1 MSASLPEPDESAL
14 AVSRRLKALIL
25 EEIDDERGW
34 ISFARYM
41 QLALY
46 EPGLGY
52 YNNGSVKFGPGGD
65 FVTAPEVSDIFGR
78 ALAEE
83 IGPLLGQVEAGVILE
98 LGAGTGRLAASVL
111 EALDTRLVPQ
121 PEYWILETSADL
133 KDRQRTHL
141 RSFGERLRWLDRLPK
156 EPFSG
161 VILANEV
168 ADALPVTRF
177 IKRSDGPR
185 PLGVSRQDEALIWAE
200 GPTDPQ
206 LSETVAAMET
216 RLGYQL
222 ATGYCSEISPS
233 LEPWLASLSDSL
245 AKGALVL
252 IDYGLAEH
260 EYYHPSRSDG
270 TLICHYK
277 HRAHADPFLNPGL
290 QDISA
295 WVDFSRCARSARR
308 CGLTVD
314 GFTTQGQFLIEGA
327 GATLVAGSGGEID
340 AAAAQAF
347 KTLILPGEMGERF
360 KVLMLTRGLSRSL
373 PGRDFRDR
381 L

>member
-185 PLGVSRQDEALIWAE
+185 PLWVRRQD
-200 GPTDPQ
+200 
-206 LSETVAAMET
+206 
-216 RLGYQL
+216 
-222 ATGYCSEISPS
+222 
-233 LEPWLASLSDSL
+233 
-245 AKGALVL
+245 
-252 IDYGLAEH
+252 
-260 EYYHPSRSDG
+260 
-270 TLICHYK
+270 
-277 HRAHADPFLNPGL
+277 
-290 QDISA
+290 
-295 WVDFSRCARSARR
+295 
-308 CGLTVD
+308 
-314 GFTTQGQFLIEGA
+314 
-327 GATLVAGSGGEID
+327 
-340 AAAAQAF
+340 
-347 KTLILPGEMGERF
+347 
-360 KVLMLTRGLSRSL
+360 
-373 PGRDFRDR
+373 
-381 L
+381 